1 MPRLSMRFLPGAN
14 QPATDGGR
22 LTLKKE
28 YTVPE
33 LEIIAFTLNSVCAD
47 VIHSS
52 FEKGGN
58 NSGWGF
64 DNDDDDDNFGELT

>member
-1 MPRLSMRFLPGAN
+1 MR
-14 QPATDGGR
+14 GR

-64 DNDDDDDNFGELT
+64 DNDDDDDNFGELP